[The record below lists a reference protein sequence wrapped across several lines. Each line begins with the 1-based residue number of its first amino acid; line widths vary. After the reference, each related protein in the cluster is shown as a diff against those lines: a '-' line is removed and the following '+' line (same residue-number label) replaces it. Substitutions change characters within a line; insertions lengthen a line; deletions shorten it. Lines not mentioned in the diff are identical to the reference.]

1 MVMEN
6 KPKRMCTSWTIK
18 EIRFLE
24 KRRYWMISFHEN
36 TRVLH
41 GNFCDVGLCLVS

>member
-24 KRRYWMISFHEN
+24 THYGVKSAHEIVAYRN
-36 TRVLH
+36 RNMTAVRAAW
-41 GNFCDVGLCLVS
+41 